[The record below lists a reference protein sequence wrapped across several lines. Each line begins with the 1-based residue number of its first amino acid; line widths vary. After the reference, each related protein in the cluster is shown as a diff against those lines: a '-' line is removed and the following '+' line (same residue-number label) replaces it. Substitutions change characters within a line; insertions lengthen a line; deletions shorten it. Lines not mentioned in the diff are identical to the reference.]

1 MRPML
6 TQYLND
12 HGLPAV
18 KHGNSIITRSEYV
31 DFSGVKHS
39 TPISIAATW
48 KAVREFLGY

>member
-1 MRPML
+1 MRTTL
-6 TQYLND
+6 TRYLND